1 MRQFQ
6 IEKAVRTAVQ
16 LLIALVGPSGS
27 GKTNSALLL
36 ALGIQKVFPGP
47 IIGIDTENGRMSH
60 YADTIS
66 FERIDFKPPYS
77 STDYRDALLL
87 ADASNPSIIIVDSI
101 SHEHE
106 GEGGYLEFHDSEVI
120 RLAGDDFAKRK
131 RIDRLA
137 WKNPVLDRRKLKNTI
152 IKLNSH
158 IIFNFRVK
166 RTTREVR
173 DSQTGKKN
181 IIDVGYAPIAGD
193 ALVHEMATRI
203 LLLPDSDGR
212 IHGAGEDLLMA
223 EKETIKI
230 PEYFRNILTPNVQ
243 LSPAIGEQLAQW
255 AKGDSKPVKVAKK
268 PADLPV
274 CIELEKLLR
283 YLDTGKIQDIN
294 IKTGNETV
302 NLLTKSKR
310 AISFLKDLNV
320 EFDSDTKGYKSIAL
334 LIKLIEENPP
344 EELDVSRE
352 KDQAQVNESD
362 ELDIF

>member
-16 LLIALVGPSGS
+16 LLIAIVGPSGS

-60 YADTIS
+60 YADVIP
-66 FERIDFKPPYS
+66 FEIIDFKPPYS

-166 RTTREVR
+166 KTTREVR

-243 LSPAIGEQLAQW
+243 LSPAIGEQLAIW
-255 AKGDSKPVKVAKK
+255 AKGDSKPTPAKK

-283 YLDTGKIQDIN
+283 YLDTGKIQDKEVTIG
-294 IKTGNETV
+294 KETV
-302 NLLTKSKR
+302 NLLEKAKD
-310 AISFLKDLNV
+310 AIKYLKGLSR
-320 EFDSDTKGYKSIAL
+320 EFDSNVKGYKSIMQ
-334 LIKLIEENPP
+334 IIELIESEPK
-344 EELDVSRE
+344 ELDVSRE
-352 KDQAQVNESD
+352 KDQEPVSESD

>member
-1 MRQFQ
+1 MSRQFQ

-16 LLIALVGPSGS
+16 LLIAIVGPSGS

-60 YADTIS
+60 YADVIP
-66 FERIDFKPPYS
+66 FEIIDFKPPYS

-166 RTTREVR
+166 KTTREVR

-243 LSPAIGEQLAQW
+243 LSPAIGEQLAIW
-255 AKGDSKPVKVAKK
+255 AKGDSKPKPAKK
-268 PADLPV
+268 PAARPEALTKLEDYLTAGR
-274 CIELEKLLR
+274 IQDKQITIGKQTANLLEKAKGAIKYLR
-283 YLDTGKIQDIN
+283 
-294 IKTGNETV
+294 
-302 NLLTKSKR
+302 NLE
-310 AISFLKDLNV
+310 V
-320 EFDSDTKGYKSIAL
+320 EFNSSVKGYKSIMQ
-334 LIKLIEENPP
+334 IIELIEAEPK
-344 EELDVSRE
+344 ELDVSRE
-352 KDQAQVNESD
+352 KDQGPVSESD